1 MRTKEQDTVN
11 SPSNNLSA
19 HTQTPTKYNKISSF
33 NYLISRNQ
41 TTTTKISSTK
51 SINTLIKTCT
61 YSKTDQKLHLYFM
74 VIIAKTIY
82 SRMSIKSKRLSILEI
97 LPWDRLWK
105 ILLDFILKIMELI
118 NGILWWLAMALTIS
132 LW

>member
-1 MRTKEQDTVN
+1 
-11 SPSNNLSA
+11 
-19 HTQTPTKYNKISSF
+19 
-33 NYLISRNQ
+33 
-41 TTTTKISSTK
+41 
-51 SINTLIKTCT
+51 
-61 YSKTDQKLHLYFM
+61 M

-82 SRMSIKSKRLSILEI
+82 SQMSIKLKLLSILEI
-97 LPWDRLWK
+97 LLWDRRWK